1 MLYFKIGFGNNV
13 NIRLGWEHNF
23 ELKIVL
29 FVCIGFIMVL
39 FKLAARDSLA
49 KEGRFKSTQDLS
61 AGMDVSGSSDKARVN
76 TSKPLTTLWQAH

>member
-1 MLYFKIGFGNNV
+1 M
-13 NIRLGWEHNF
+13 
-23 ELKIVL
+23 VL
-29 FVCIGFIMVL
+29 L